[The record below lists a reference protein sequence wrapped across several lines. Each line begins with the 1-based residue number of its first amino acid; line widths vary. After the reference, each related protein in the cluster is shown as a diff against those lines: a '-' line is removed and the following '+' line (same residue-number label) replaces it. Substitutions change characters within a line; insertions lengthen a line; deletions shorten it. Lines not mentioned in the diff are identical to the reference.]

1 MRKNTLLVAL
11 LAGLVLFPCGGV
23 HASALGIAGEY
34 NLFMFGNI
42 VQWDTDVEGR
52 VAAGG
57 SAVYGLPGKGNGFAV
72 ASKVEE
78 TRGLPDLVANGSVTL
93 TNGSVGYFGKE
104 NSGGSDP
111 LTGRKYQDGTI
122 AYGQRASISQTVG
135 YGKAYQGNP
144 IDFKA
149 EQSYLHG
156 MSAFWGGLASTGE
169 IIKPWGGQ
177 VYLVG
182 ADPTLNV
189 FNLDSSYF
197 TKDLGF
203 FLNVPQ
209 TSTVLLN
216 ISDADADKRIRLTDI
231 GFYMARQFMETDYI
245 AGDDPKAMAN
255 YLSGKDDLYPHSNIL
270 FNFLDAENLFINR
283 IEINGSILAP
293 YADVL
298 FGKHSHIDGNLI
310 ANNLF
315 GRGEAHNIRFD
326 GNLPV
331 QPVPEP
337 ATILLLAG
345 GLLGMAAWRR
355 CS

>member
-1 MRKNTLLVAL
+1 MTKRVSLAFLSVLFL
-11 LAGLVLFPCGGV
+11 LAPCGGV

-34 NLFMFGNI
+34 NLFMFGDI
-42 VQWDTDVEGR
+42 FQWDTDVEGR

-57 SAVYGLPGKGNGFAV
+57 NVVYGLPGKGNGFAV
-72 ASKVEE
+72 ASKVQDPK
-78 TRGLPDLVANGSVTL
+78 GLTDLVAGGRVAL

-111 LTGRKYQDGTI
+111 VTGRKYQDGTI
-122 AYGQRASISQTVG
+122 VYGQRARIAETVG
-135 YGKAYQGNP
+135 YGKAGQGSP
-144 IDFKA
+144 IDFKS
-149 EQSYLHG
+149 EQSYLQG
-156 MSAFWGGLASTGE
+156 MSAFWGGLSSTGL
-169 IIKPWGGQ
+169 IDKPNDGQ

-182 ADPTLNV
+182 SDPKLNV

-216 ISDADADKRIRLTDI
+216 ISDADADKRISLTDI
-231 GFYMARQFMETDYI
+231 GFYMAMKFMADDYI
-245 AGDDPKAMAN
+245 AKNDEQAMLK
-255 YLSGKDDLYPHSNIL
+255 YLSGKDALYPHSNIL
-270 FNFLDAENLFINR
+270 FNFLDVNNLFIDR

-293 YADVL
+293 YANVL
-298 FGKHSHIDGNLI
+298 FGKQSHIDGNLI

-315 GRGEAHNIRFD
+315 GRGESHNILFN

-337 ATILLLAG
+337 ATMLLLAG

-355 CS
+355 RS

>member
-1 MRKNTLLVAL
+1 MTKPKSIVVF
-11 LAGLVLFPCGGV
+11 LVLLFLVPCGGAQ
-23 HASALGIAGEY
+23 ASPLGIAGEY
-34 NLFMFGNI
+34 NVFMFGNI
-42 VQWDTDVEGR
+42 FQWSTDVEGR
-52 VAAGG
+52 VAGG
-57 SAVYGLPGKGNGFAV
+57 GDVVYGLPGKDNGFAV

-78 TRGLPDLVANGSVTL
+78 TRGLPDLVAGGSVRL
-93 TNGSVGYFGKE
+93 TDGSVGYFGKE

-111 LTGRKYQDGTI
+111 VTGRKYQDGTI
-122 AYGQRASISQTVG
+122 VYGRTAGIAETVG

-149 EQSYLHG
+149 EQNYLQD
-156 MSAFWGGLASTGE
+156 MSVFWGGVSSAGQ
-169 IIKPWGGQ
+169 IVKPWDGQ

-182 ADPTLNV
+182 SDPALNV

-197 TKDLGF
+197 TKNLGF

-209 TSTVLLN
+209 TSTILLN
-216 ISDADADKRIRLTDI
+216 ISDADADKWIRLTDI
-231 GFYMARQFMETDYI
+231 GFYMAKEFMAKDYI
-245 AGDDPKAMAN
+245 ATDDKQAMLK
-255 YLSGKDDLYPHSNIL
+255 YLLGNDDLYPHSNIL
-270 FNFLDAENLFINR
+270 FNFLDAKNLFIDG

-293 YADVL
+293 WANVFFDN
-298 FGKHSHIDGNLI
+298 SHIDGNLI

-315 GRGEAHNIRFD
+315 GRGESHNILFK

-337 ATILLLAG
+337 ATIVLLAG

-355 CS
+355 RS

>member
-1 MRKNTLLVAL
+1 MTKSNSIIVLLIVFFT
-11 LAGLVLFPCGGV
+11 VPCGGL
-23 HASALGIAGEY
+23 HASPLGIAGEY
-34 NLFMFGNI
+34 NVFMFENI
-42 VQWDTDVEGR
+42 FQWDTDVEGR

-57 SAVYGLPGKGNGFAV
+57 NVVYGLPGKGNGFSV

-78 TRGLPDLVANGSVTL
+78 TQGLPDLVAGGSVTL

-111 LTGRKYQDGTI
+111 VTGRKYQDGTI
-122 AYGQRASISQTVG
+122 VYGQRAGIAETVG

-144 IDFKA
+144 IDFKS
-149 EQSYLHG
+149 EQNYLQG
-156 MSAFWGGLASTGE
+156 MSAFWGGLSSTGQ
-169 IIKPWGGQ
+169 IVKPWDGQ

-182 ADPTLNV
+182 SDPRLNV

-197 TKDLGF
+197 TKNLGF

-209 TSTVLLN
+209 SSTVLLN
-216 ISDADADKRIRLTDI
+216 ISDADADSRIRLTDI
-231 GFYMARQFMETDYI
+231 GFYMSREFMSDNYI
-245 AGDDPKAMAN
+245 AGDDKLAMSK

-270 FNFLDAENLFINR
+270 FNFLDVNNLFIDR

-293 YADVL
+293 WADVF

-315 GRGEAHNIRFD
+315 GRGESHNILFN
-326 GNLPV
+326 GILPV

-337 ATILLLAG
+337 ATILLLVG

-355 CS
+355 R